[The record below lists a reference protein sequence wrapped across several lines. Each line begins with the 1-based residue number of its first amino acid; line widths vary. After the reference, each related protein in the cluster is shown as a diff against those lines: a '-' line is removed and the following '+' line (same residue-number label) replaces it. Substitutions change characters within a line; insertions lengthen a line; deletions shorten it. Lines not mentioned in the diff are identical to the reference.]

1 MIIKTIDLWTEK
13 CDNHYECFNGAFV
26 DWFENGKKPFDEY
39 KIVKNCNCI
48 IDTNGEFDV
57 NNKHNAIIFYKG
69 KKPVRLMV
77 INKNTDIRKCI
88 DVALNEEFENIPLKD
103 RYEYLKIKEKVIDLK
118 EKPILR
124 EYEKEIDV
132 ASCDRWNLLYS
143 MLKGNY
149 TEFDSKYGNYETNKY
164 YFIPKLSIKF
174 DLKIEDELYCIE
186 HKCGFVNMLKTR
198 IIPIQE
204 NSRLTL

>member
-1 MIIKTIDLWTEK
+1 MIIRTIDLWTEK

-39 KIVKNCNCI
+39 KIVRNCNCI

-57 NNKHNAIIFYKG
+57 NNKHNAIVFYKN

-88 DVALNEEFENIPLKD
+88 DVALNEEFENNSLKEK
-103 RYEYLKIKEKVIDLK
+103 YEQLKIKEKIIDLK
-118 EKPILR
+118 EKPILK
-124 EYEKEIDV
+124 EYKKEIDV

-164 YFIPKLSIKF
+164 YFIPKLYIKF
-174 DLKIEDELYCIE
+174 DLKIGDELYCIE

-198 IIPIQE
+198 VIPIQE
-204 NSRLTL
+204 NSKLTL